1 MIATSANSQVSTA
14 VTQRSVRYCQRGR
27 RLVGIV
33 LPLCVLGQMLID
45 FSVINVLCATIA
57 AAASVVTFHLVLRS
71 AVVRTAPLPT
81 LVVLGFNVATLSGAL
96 VAQTFSL
103 RSLIFN
109 LQVPFVTFAG
119 CALFQTSLILALL
132 WFANSR
138 LPRGIARQIATKLV
152 TPMGVFRQP
161 ATTHLWLMGALGAG
175 IMAWSSTVAYTGTVE
190 YGDVGAKFLM
200 GLMYLAYAPFL
211 IPVLQAAFPQSNSGR
226 SANVALLLCYL
237 VLLVAIGIARNSRG
251 AFALGIANL
260 GMALFILVLLGQ
272 QAIGRRL
279 RRALIAGTI
288 TALLFMPMLSD
299 LATAMVV
306 VRGERGSIS
315 STELMKRTL
324 ETFQDKAELE
334 HYRRLTSLVDANGYN
349 EIYLGNPFLAR
360 FVQTKFFDNTLASEA
375 IRSGGEA
382 AYFWGVTI
390 DKTLAFLPT
399 PALRLLGVNVDKSNL
414 AFSMGD
420 AIAARISGQGL
431 GGYAT
436 GSPLGH
442 GLSLMG
448 GLIYLAAIPLFLMAF
463 IGLQSLTSVSS
474 GAIIISPVMLLQLM
488 SIFRLA
494 AGDSLLDVIG
504 LLMRGL
510 IQSTVLY
517 ALAFLLVRLFTNAFL
532 SFSPRKRRKRN
543 TPMQRANALTTRH
556 LLPPTGG

>member
-1 MIATSANSQVSTA
+1 MMTATSANSKVATA

-27 RLVGIV
+27 RLIGIV

-45 FSVINVLCATIA
+45 FSGINVLCATIA
-57 AAASVVTFHLVLRS
+57 AVASVVTFQFVLRS
-71 AVVRTAPLPT
+71 AVVRAAPLPT

-109 LQVPFVTFAG
+109 LQVPVVTFAG
-119 CALFQTSLILALL
+119 CALFQMSLLLALL

-138 LPRGIARQIATKLV
+138 LPRWIARQIAAKLV

-175 IMAWSSTVAYTGTVE
+175 IMAWSSTVAYTDTVE
-190 YGDVGAKFLM
+190 YGDVGTKFFM

-211 IPVLQAAFPQSNSGR
+211 IPVLQAAFPQSNPGR
-226 SANVALLLCYL
+226 GANLAVLLGYL
-237 VLLVAIGIARNSRG
+237 VLLVAIGMARNSRG

-260 GMALFILVLLGQ
+260 GMALLILVLLGQ

-288 TALLFMPMLSD
+288 AIFVFMPVLSD

-315 STELMKRTL
+315 STELIKRTI
-324 ETFQDKAELE
+324 ETFQDKSELE
-334 HYRRLTSLVDANGYN
+334 HYRSVISLVNANQYD

-360 FVQTKFFDNTLASEA
+360 FVKTKFFDNTLASESV
-375 IRSGGEA
+375 RSGGQA
-382 AYFWGVTI
+382 AYFWDVTI

-399 PALRLLGVNVDKSNL
+399 PALRLLGVNVDKANL

-420 AIAARISGQGL
+420 AIASRTSGMGL

-442 GLSLMG
+442 GLALMG
-448 GLIYLAAIPLFLMAF
+448 GFIYLAAIPLFLMAF
-463 IGLQSLTSVSS
+463 IGLQSLTSMSNGLVV
-474 GAIIISPVMLLQLM
+474 ISPVMLLQLM
-488 SIFRLA
+488 SIFGLA
-494 AGDSLLDVIG
+494 SGDSLLDVIG

-517 ALAFLLVRLFTNAFL
+517 ALVFLLVRLFTKAFL
-532 SFSPRKRRKRN
+532 SSSRRIHPKRHTRYSAG
-543 TPMQRANALTTRH
+543 QR
-556 LLPPTGG
+556 P